1 MATLKDI
8 ANEVGVSQAT
18 VSRVLN
24 GDPAISVTKET
35 RDNILLTAKR
45 LAYKTV
51 TQRVQ
56 ENAQNTLNSD
66 WSIHD
71 ETAGTGKK
79 VRIGVAQMFEI
90 SEQMEDI
97 YYLQMK
103 STLDEVCFLKG
114 WTTVTLSRN
123 DKKQFVKNDD
133 MPLDGIIAIGRF
145 TKEEIQNFEEY
156 TENIVFIDSNPEPLK
171 YFSIVPD
178 YHLAVRLAV
187 NHCRKLGQ
195 NRIAYVGSVNT
206 FNDNKNL
213 TMDPRFYYYRTAMVN
228 HDLFEDSLVIDCPMN
243 ARGGYAAMKQYLSEV
258 IGRTEHHKQS
268 EGKVLPDVLFAA
280 SDAVAPGVVK
290 ALQEAGIKIPEDI
303 GMVTF
308 NNTSLSEF
316 SNPPLTSIEVFLTEN
331 AETATRC
338 MDMLWS
344 GRRFPKKIVVP
355 CVLVDRNSV
364 KQHDTME

>member
-45 LAYKTV
+45 LEYKTV

-56 ENAQNTLNSD
+56 ENSQNTSNFSFGID
-66 WSIHD
+66 D
-71 ETAGTGKK
+71 ETAATGKK

-90 SEQMEDI
+90 AEQMEDI

-123 DKKQFVKNDD
+123 EKKQFVKNDD
-133 MPLDGIIAIGRF
+133 IPLDGIIAIGRF
-145 TKEEIQNFEEY
+145 TKNEIENFEEY
-156 TENIVFIDSNPEPLK
+156 TSNIVFLDSSPEPLK
-171 YFSIVPD
+171 YYSIVPD
-178 YHLAVRLAV
+178 YHLAVRLV
-187 NHCRKLGQ
+187 INHCQNLGKD
-195 NRIAYVGSVNT
+195 RIAYVGSVNT
-206 FNDNKNL
+206 FDDNKNL

-228 HDLFEDSLVIDCPMN
+228 KALFEDNLVIDCPMN
-243 ARGGYAAMKQYLSEV
+243 ARGGYATMKKYL
-258 IGRTEHHKQS
+258 TENNK
-268 EGKVLPDVLFAA
+268 LPDVFFAA

-290 ALQEAGIKIPEDI
+290 ALQETNRKIPEDV

-316 SNPPLTSIEVFLTEN
+316 SNPPLTSIEVFLRES
-331 AETATRC
+331 AESATHC
-338 MDMLWS
+338 MDLLWRGIS
-344 GRRFPKKIVVP
+344 FPKKIVVP
-355 CVLVDRNSV
+355 CALVNRNSV
-364 KQHDTME
+364 KIE

>member
-45 LAYKTV
+45 LEYKTV

-56 ENAQNTLNSD
+56 ENAQNTYHASAGLY
-66 WSIHD
+66 D
-71 ETAGTGKK
+71 ELAAAGKR

-90 SEQMEDI
+90 AEQMDDI

-145 TKEEIQNFEEY
+145 TKEEIADFEEY
-156 TENIVFIDSNPEPLK
+156 TENIVFIDSSPEPLK
-171 YFSIVPD
+171 YYSIVPD
-178 YHLAVRLAV
+178 YHMAVRLAV
-187 NHCRKLGQ
+187 HHCRDLGK
-195 NRIAYVGSVNT
+195 NRIAYIGSVNT
-206 FNDNKNL
+206 FDDNKSL
-213 TMDPRFYYYRTAMVN
+213 TMDARFYYYRTAMVN
-228 HDLFEDSLVIDCPMN
+228 QNEFDESLVIDCPMN
-243 ARGGYAAMKQYLSEV
+243 PHGGYMAMKKYLTEDA
-258 IGRTEHHKQS
+258 GR
-268 EGKVLPDVLFAA
+268 LPDVLFAA

-290 ALQEAGIKIPEDI
+290 ALQEEGMKVPEDI

-316 SNPPLTSIEVFLTEN
+316 SNPPLTSIEVFLKES
-331 AETATRC
+331 AESAAFC
-338 MDMLWS
+338 MELLWKGS
-344 GRRFPKKIVVP
+344 RFPKKLVVP
-355 CVLVDRNSV
+355 CSLVDRNSV
-364 KQHDTME
+364 KGSTAREMN